1 MEHSKQDL
9 VAYYRR
15 LQANGLNDSHSGNA
29 SIRCDQGMWVTP
41 TGACAETLSAEQL
54 VFCPAGERPAAG
66 ASLDSPLH
74 AAVYRSVVDAGA
86 VLHFHPAHAIALTLA
101 GDDFVPED
109 FEGNY
114 YLERVP
120 VLNIPYPRYTQDS
133 PEAVAAALARH
144 RAVIV
149 RGHGAY
155 VRGANL
161 DQVYKWCNALESSA
175 RISWL
180 ARVGGV
186 RSGR

>member
-1 MEHSKQDL
+1 MEHIRQDL

-29 SIRCDQGMWVTP
+29 SIRDGNGMWVTP
-41 TGACAETLSAEQL
+41 TGACAETLEPGRL
-54 VFCPAGERPAAG
+54 VFCPAGQAPAAG
-66 ASLDSPLH
+66 ASLDAPLH
-74 AAVYRSVVDAGA
+74 AAVYRAVDEAGA
-86 VLHFHPAHAIALTLA
+86 VLHFHPAHAIALTL
-101 GDDFVPED
+101 GGEDFVPED

-120 VLNIPYPRYTQDS
+120 VLDIPYPRYTQDS
-133 PEAVAAALARH
+133 PEAVARALTRH

-155 VRGANL
+155 VRGADL
-161 DQVYKWCNALESSA
+161 DQAYKWCNALESSA

-180 ARVGGV
+180 ARLAGLTP
-186 RSGR
+186 RR